1 MYRRLILPFLLACLL
16 SQSAAADELTSAK
29 RSDIKR
35 LMEMTGSTNI
45 AKQFAA
51 AISQQMFRTLKAA
64 RPDIPDRALAI
75 IDREL
80 LVLFSER
87 LSAPG
92 GLVDEVIPVYDK
104 YFSHAEIQE
113 LIAFYQT
120 PVGRKAILVLP
131 KVVNDSMLAGQRWG
145 QSLGPEIQKRVT
157 DALKK
162 DGMTI

>member
-1 MYRRLILPFLLACLL
+1 MHYRLILTFLLASLFC
-16 SQSAAADELTSAK
+16 QAAAAEELTNAK

-35 LMEMTGSTNI
+35 LMEMTGSVNV

-64 RPDIPDRALAI
+64 RPDIPDRALTI

-80 LVLFSER
+80 LALFSER
-87 LSAPG
+87 LAAPG
-92 GLVDEVIPVYDK
+92 GLVDQVIPVYDK
-104 YFSHAEIQE
+104 YFTHAEIQE

-145 QSLGPEIQKRVT
+145 QSLNPEIQKRVME
-157 DALKK
+157 ALKR
-162 DGMTI
+162 DGVMI